1 LHSARPNPS
10 PGAAGR
16 SGPAWVD
23 KLDLV
28 GVLDA
33 ARTLLDTEGV
43 RIDSELVRDL
53 LTSLAGVRTRPDNGR
68 LQLAPDLV
76 ENSLDTARKWDG
88 KLYGRNPEYVL
99 ALEGN
104 TFFNPGSCANR
115 ILDHRGGER
124 YGRTDDLVRFC
135 CVADSLS
142 DVDAQSTAFVCH
154 DVPVEVQDAYR
165 LYIAL
170 MCSGK
175 PIVTGTF
182 GREGFGP
189 MSRMLT
195 AVRGSAAEL
204 AAHPLAVFD
213 CAPSA
218 PLKWT
223 GFLCED
229 IVHCARAGIPVEFV
243 SMPVPGSLAPVYLH
257 DALVQHTAETLSGV
271 VISQLA
277 QAGAPV
283 IYGGSPMTWDFRHTH
298 QIATPDVMKLNAA
311 YAAVGQRLGLPTH
324 AYLGLSDAN
333 TIDYQAGAETLF
345 GLLVAAQCGINV
357 VSGPG
362 MIGQEGLQ
370 SVEKLVLD
378 NELCRR
384 VRHFIAGIRQREF
397 DAELFAAL
405 IHGDIMTH
413 ESTLG
418 DYREEILLPQV
429 MTGSMEATEQAQ
441 VVAHGQVER
450 ILAERG
456 PDCPDAAVQAE
467 LNGIMTHCA
476 AAHGMEEL
484 PALFPAP

>member
-1 LHSARPNPS
+1 MER
-10 PGAAGR
+10 R
-16 SGPAWVD
+16 RGPAWVD
-23 KLDLV
+23 GPDLDS
-28 GVLDA
+28 VLEA

-43 RIDSELVRDL
+43 RIDSELGRDL
-53 LTSLAGVRTRPDNGR
+53 LTSFAGVRTRPDNGR
-68 LQLAPDLV
+68 LQLTPSLV
-76 ENSLDTARKWDG
+76 ETSLDTARQWDRQ
-88 KLYGRNPEYVL
+88 LYGRNQGQAL
-99 ALEGN
+99 SLEGN
-104 TFFNPGSCANR
+104 TYFNPGSCANR
-115 ILDHRGGER
+115 ILDHHGGER
-124 YGRTDDLVRFC
+124 YGQTDDLVRFC
-135 CVADSLS
+135 CVADGLS
-142 DVDAQSTAFVCH
+142 DIDAQSTAFVCH

-165 LYIAL
+165 LYVAL

-175 PIVTGTF
+175 PIITGTF
-182 GREGFGP
+182 GRQGFDA

-195 AVRGSAAEL
+195 AVRGSAAQL
-204 AAHPLAVFD
+204 TARPLAVFD

-229 IVHCARAGIPVEFV
+229 IVHCARLGIPVEFV

-257 DALVQHTAETLSGV
+257 DALVQHTAETLSGI

-277 QAGAPV
+277 EAGAPV

-298 QIATPDVMKLNAA
+298 QIATPDAMKLNAA
-311 YAAVGQRLGLPTH
+311 YAAVGQHLGLPTH

-345 GLLVAAQCGINV
+345 GLLVAAQSGINV

-384 VRHFIAGIRQREF
+384 VRHYLAGIRKRDF
-397 DAELFAAL
+397 DGELFAAL

-413 ESTLG
+413 ESTLR

-429 MTGSMEATEQAQ
+429 MTGSMDAVEQAHE
-441 VVAHGQVER
+441 VAHREVER

-456 PDCPDAAVQAE
+456 PDRPDTAVQAE
-467 LNGIMTHCA
+467 LTRIMAHCA
-476 AAHGMEEL
+476 AAHGMDEL
-484 PALFPAP
+484 PLLFP